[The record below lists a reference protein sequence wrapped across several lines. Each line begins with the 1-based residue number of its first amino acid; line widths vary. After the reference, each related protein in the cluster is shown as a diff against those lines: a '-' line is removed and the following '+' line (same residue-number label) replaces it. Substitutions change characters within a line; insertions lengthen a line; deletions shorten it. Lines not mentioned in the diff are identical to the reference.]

1 MKWLLYE
8 KLTPWLRVTV
18 PPKTLAVPSVVCS
31 TKVSDDAED
40 LQQDGQQLQEIADK
54 TNARNNGVPNVK
66 TLGTTDSKPD
76 EDNENNKND
85 WKLAANVVDR
95 FLSIVI
101 SILFIGGSIVFF
113 IIFAS
118 Y

>member
-8 KLTPWLRVTV
+8 KLTPWLHVTV
-18 PPKTLAVPSVVCS
+18 PPKTPTAPSFVCS
-31 TKVSDDAED
+31 TKVSDDGED
-40 LQQDGQQLQEIADK
+40 LQQNGQQEIADK
-54 TNARNNGVPNVK
+54 KNARNNGVPNVI
-66 TLGTTDSKPD
+66 TLGTTDTKPD

-95 FLSIVI
+95 ILSIVI
-101 SILFIGGSIVFF
+101 SILFIGGSIIFF
-113 IIFAS
+113 TIFAS

>member
-40 LQQDGQQLQEIADK
+40 LQQDGQQEIAYK
-54 TNARNNGVPNVK
+54 TSARNNGVPNVK
-66 TLGTTDSKPD
+66 TLGTTDTKPD
-76 EDNENNKND
+76 EDNEYNKND

-95 FLSIVI
+95 ILSIVI